1 MSAPVTLLM
10 AVHSHQP
17 VGNFGFVFEEAYA
30 KAYDPF
36 LRVLERHPGVRLS
49 LHYSGS
55 LLDWLLEHQPEFI
68 KRVRTLVARGQ
79 VELLASG
86 YYEPILPLIPE
97 GDRQGQIAQMRAA
110 LKTHF
115 GAESTGL
122 WLTERVWE
130 PDLPATLQRAG
141 IAYTMVDANQF
152 LSARP
157 WLPAAVQVQD
167 DAFWDLLGSYATEYT
182 GSPLR
187 LFPAS
192 KRLRYWMPFQ
202 AAEQTIDFFRR
213 IRRDEPVAITFAD
226 DGEKFGLWP
235 KTYQWVYEEGWLDH
249 FFGALERERGWLSTS
264 TFRDYA
270 CETGTQGTVYLP
282 CGSYEEMLEWS
293 GGSFRN
299 FFTKYPEANAMLQKM
314 LRISRQIQ
322 EMSNVECRMSNE
334 KRKPSTATSR
344 HAKGVEQAR
353 RELYAAQCNCA
364 YWHGVFGGLYLT
376 HLRRAVYEHLIT
388 AEAIIERVARAP
400 RAAVT
405 RADMDGDGRDEAR
418 LQTTAMNLL
427 IDPAEGGTVTEWSL
441 STPPINLLDTLS
453 RRVEPYHAKLKA
465 RRQVHPASMGEGVA
479 SIHDA
484 LGMKE
489 EHLEDYLIYDD
500 HRRSA
505 FLDYALQSMPTLH
518 DVVRSTWGERRLWSS
533 GPYEM
538 ERSRSGKGATQG
550 AQIGMVRTIGQ
561 RRIRKTVAVASNRP
575 TVECRYELRGPRV
588 PIVALEFN
596 LCLRD
601 DRYLT
606 QPGERSGVAQ
616 FEVREPSSGVSLRMT
631 LDPPATLYHFPVE
644 TVSESEGGLERTYQA
659 LCLVC
664 LWTTD
669 AAGESWTG
677 RVQWTVGR
685 A

>member
-17 VGNFGFVFEEAYA
+17 AGNFGFVFEEAYA

-36 LRVLERHPGVRLS
+36 LRVLEGHPGVRLS
-49 LHYSGS
+49 LHYSGC
-55 LLDWLLEHQPEFI
+55 LLDWLVEHRPEFI
-68 KRVRTLVARGQ
+68 KRVRALVAKGQ

-97 GDRQGQIAQMRAA
+97 ADRQGQIAQMRAA
-110 LKTHF
+110 LKKHF
-115 GAESTGL
+115 GVESTGL

-130 PDLPATLQRAG
+130 PELPATLQRAG
-141 IAYTMVDANQF
+141 IAYTMVDTNQF
-152 LSARP
+152 LPAQP
-157 WLPAAVQVQD
+157 WLPGAMQVQD

-182 GSPLR
+182 GSSVR

-202 AAEQTIDFFRR
+202 AVEQTIDFLRR

-235 KTYQWVYEEGWLDH
+235 KTYRWVYEEGWLDH
-249 FFGALERERGWLSTS
+249 FFGALEREREWLATS

-270 CETGTQGTVYLP
+270 HTTGTQGTAYLP

-314 LRISRQIQ
+314 LTVSARVAELGR
-322 EMSNVECRMSNE
+322 R
-334 KRKPSTATSR
+334 RPTPP
-344 HAKGVEQAR
+344 AKLIEHAR
-353 RELYAAQCNCA
+353 RELYTAQCNCA

-376 HLRRAVYEHLIT
+376 HLRRAIYAHLIA
-388 AEAIIERVARAP
+388 AEALVARAGASRSTSGP
-400 RAAVT
+400 RAT
-405 RADMDGDGRDEAR
+405 ITLADMDGDGREEVR
-418 LQTTAMNLL
+418 LQTPAMSL
-427 IDPAEGGTVTEWSL
+427 IADPADGGTVTEWSL
-441 STPPINLLDTLS
+441 YAPPINLLDTLS

-465 RRQVHPASMGEGVA
+465 QQAQPVSTGQGVA

-484 LGMKE
+484 LGTKE
-489 EHLEDYLIYDD
+489 EHLETYLIYDD

-505 FLDYALQSMPTLH
+505 FLDYALQDMPTLQ

-533 GPYEM
+533 GPYEI
-538 ERSRSGKGATQG
+538 ERSSPGKGAAKD
-550 AQIGMVRTIGQ
+550 AQIAMVRVIGE
-561 RRIRKTVAVASNRP
+561 RRIRKTIRVAAGRP
-575 TVECRYELRGPRV
+575 SVECRYELTGPHV
-588 PIVALEFN
+588 PVVALEFN
-596 LCLRD
+596 LSLRD

-606 QPGERSGVAQ
+606 QPGERSSVAH
-616 FEVREPSSGVSLRMT
+616 FDVREPSSGVSLRMT
-631 LDPPATLYHFPVE
+631 MDPPATLLHFPVE

-664 LWTTD
+664 LWAPATGSRVT
-669 AAGESWTG
+669 GGPWTS